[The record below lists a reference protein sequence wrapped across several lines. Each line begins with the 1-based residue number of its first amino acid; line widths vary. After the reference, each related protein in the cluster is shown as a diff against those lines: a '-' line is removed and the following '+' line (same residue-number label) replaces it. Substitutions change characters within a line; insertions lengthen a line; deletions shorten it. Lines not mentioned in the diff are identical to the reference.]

1 MKIWTITTSDD
12 SGTATQAHTTEASAR
27 AQYARIVAA
36 SWESWFG
43 ESAAPMPDDTAKAWG
58 VLSDQTGFL
67 DTVTLEEHDITTHP
81 AVREALAALELAQER
96 LRMNDMDG
104 EELPFIHDC
113 AVAVALL
120 TDAEPPQMDEATA
133 AACTAEFGE
142 E

>member
-43 ESAAPMPDDTAKAWG
+43 ESAAPMPDDTAKAWE

-67 DTVTLEEHDITTHP
+67 DSLTIEEHDIADP
-81 AVREALAALELAQER
+81 IQASPEAQAYREAAKRQHHRE
-96 LRMNDMDG
+96 G
-104 EELPFIHDC
+104 ECEID
-113 AVAVALL
+113 
-120 TDAEPPQMDEATA
+120 DNATVS
-133 AACTAEFGE
+133 FGE
-142 E
+142 DAGAYVQAWVWIPAADAGLDVEE